1 MNVSLR
7 EGAPVDRA
15 LVTDGTGL
23 LVILLVSGP
32 VRLHLD
38 HSASVDTALC
48 QV

>member
-1 MNVSLR
+1 MNVGLHER
-7 EGAPVDRA
+7 AGVDRA

-32 VRLHLD
+32 VRLYLD
-38 HSASVDTALC
+38 HSASVGTGLC